1 MRYLVLFIVFITG
14 ALASSIG
21 KIESVMLYSDRAVV
35 TTSSSLKVKAGM
47 QTVRLDVIPFST
59 IANSH
64 KIHNMKGATLVDVRL
79 VKSKR
84 FAHTRLTQLYKEQK
98 ALKQKRKALND
109 ELTIIKAQ
117 NNYLE
122 TLVESKKGEKSAQWG
137 KVLDA
142 YAKTKQPLVQQSR
155 EITEQLEALNK
166 KLQTTQQ
173 AIHKLNPKKQK
184 ESEQIEV
191 TLYATKAKTINVAL
205 EYAVYGPR
213 WEPFYEINVD
223 TNKEKVEI
231 NYYAMIKQN
240 VHALWKD
247 VDIELSTTK
256 AYVRAT
262 LPKLHPWRVQEQR
275 HYPQPVMARGNM
287 KMASAPMEMMADEA
301 PAPLKEVQVS
311 ENATSFSY
319 RLPDHITISGGELP
333 SRIKLHKFTQEGK
346 LQYDAVPKRTPH
358 VYVKTSLKNHSK
370 FALLAGKSNVF
381 IDGSFATSSYM
392 AQIYS
397 DQRFDLALG
406 VDSALQVKRKFIK
419 QFDKNE
425 GIFSQEHAVAFAYE
439 FVVTN
444 RKKRDITVTVHDQLP
459 VSGHEDIKVMLTKPK
474 KLALNK
480 HKIFKLP
487 ITVKANKKVSLPFE
501 FEVHYPQEMKV
512 SGL

>member
-1 MRYLVLFIVFITG
+1 MRYLVVFMVLLSG
-14 ALASSIG
+14 VYASSVG
-21 KIESVMLYSDRAVV
+21 KIESVMLYSDRAVI
-35 TTSSSLKVKAGM
+35 TTNSSLKVKAGM
-47 QTVRLDVIPFST
+47 QTVLLDVLPFST

-98 ALKQKRKALND
+98 ALKQKRKTLND

-122 TLVESKKGEKSAQWG
+122 TLVESKKGENPAQWG
-137 KVLDA
+137 KVLNA

-155 EITEQLEALNK
+155 KIREQLEALNK
-166 KLQTTQQ
+166 KLQTTEQ
-173 AIHKLNPKKQK
+173 AIHKLN
-184 ESEQIEV
+184 
-191 TLYATKAKTINVAL
+191 ATKAKSINVSL

-223 TNKEKVEI
+223 TNREKVEI
-231 NYYAMIKQN
+231 NYYAMIRQN

-301 PAPLKEVQVS
+301 PAPLKEVRVS

-392 AQIYS
+392 AQIYPE
-397 DQRFDLALG
+397 QRFDLALG

-419 QFDKNE
+419 RFDKNE

-444 RKKRDITVTVHDQLP
+444 RKKRDVTVTVHDQLP